1 MRAEG
6 RVTHRSRRL
15 IVAEG
20 EIYNEEGRVVGRVS
34 GLFMPSQVRLGPE
47 IGYV

>member
-20 EIYNEEGRVVGRVS
+20 EVYDEEDGLAGHES